1 LEEEGLFNSNLDLLG
16 IDCKRVTDYVLQTV
30 LSDFALQAYN
40 SDRIS
45 FRNQECFVCSCG
57 ALSIPVEIVKYAK
70 QKTFRLNDGV
80 PCCKV
85 CEKDAKITSVRILV
99 YTTKFKTTFKS
110 IKVYPCLY
118 QKEIEN
124 LVTQIHEQGI
134 TISKVRSTRFNFGDN
149 NLDIEFLWSFLPLV
163 LFKKY
168 VERPRLIITNQ
179 VLRQA
184 VTAYL
189 LCQEL
194 IQGFEADL
202 VVSPLIAHP
211 GKIEKWSL
219 SRLRTLGYDGDLL
232 RLVLLSSL
240 GWNRKEASLN
250 DSVASVEYRRLNLFQ
265 QAVLEAKPKSYGLR
279 EAMQNLSQQ
288 NLVNGL
294 SNVFNPER
302 FDYATLRGLF

>member
-1 LEEEGLFNSNLDLLG
+1 MYYSLPVSIKNSYPLGYWLTPILVDSLSKQTGENGIFCYGRLGLRAPSLEEGLFNSNLDLLG

-118 QKEIEN
+118 Q
-124 LVTQIHEQGI
+124 T
-134 TISKVRSTRFNFGDN
+134 T
-149 NLDIEFLWSFLPLV
+149 
-163 LFKKY
+163 
-168 VERPRLIITNQ
+168 
-179 VLRQA
+179 
-184 VTAYL
+184 
-189 LCQEL
+189 CL
-194 IQGFEADL
+194 IQ
-202 VVSPLIAHP
+202 
-211 GKIEKWSL
+211 KIC
-219 SRLRTLGYDGDLL
+219 
-232 RLVLLSSL
+232 
-240 GWNRKEASLN
+240 
-250 DSVASVEYRRLNLFQ
+250 
-265 QAVLEAKPKSYGLR
+265 
-279 EAMQNLSQQ
+279 
-288 NLVNGL
+288 
-294 SNVFNPER
+294 
-302 FDYATLRGLF
+302 